1 MIRGRFFDRAD
12 YQQLVYC
19 SMTDKQGPVKLL
31 PPAFI
36 KPRRMWSG
44 KQVVSTLLL
53 NIIPAGKPAL
63 KLEGKAKIALK
74 NWINGDPRAWIGG
87 SAVRGEEMS
96 ETEVVIRQGE
106 LLVGV
111 LDKGHYGNTP
121 YSLVHCCYELY
132 GGAIAGQLLT
142 CLAKLFTTFL
152 QYRGFTLGMYLT
164 SSIIYCKPHK
174 ITLSYI
180 VRLLWS

>member
-1 MIRGRFFDRAD
+1 MIRGRFFDKAD

-19 SMTDKQGPVKLL
+19 SLTDKQGPVKLL

-36 KPRRMWSG
+36 KPCRMWSG

-53 NIIPAGKPAL
+53 NIIPEGKPAL
-63 KLEGKAKIALK
+63 NLQGKAKIALK
-74 NWINGDPRAWIGG
+74 NWINGEAVRTWIGG
-87 SAVRGEEMS
+87 SVVRGEEMS

-121 YSLVHCCYELY
+121 Y
-132 GGAIAGQLLT
+132 
-142 CLAKLFTTFL
+142 
-152 QYRGFTLGMYLT
+152 R
-164 SSIIYCKPHK
+164 
-174 ITLSYI
+174 
-180 VRLLWS
+180 